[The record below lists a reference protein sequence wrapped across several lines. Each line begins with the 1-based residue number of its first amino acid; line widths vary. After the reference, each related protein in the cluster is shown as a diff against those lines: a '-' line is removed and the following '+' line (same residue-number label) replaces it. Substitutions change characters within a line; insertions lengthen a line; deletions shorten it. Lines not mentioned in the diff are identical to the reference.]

1 MYDEDL
7 LPGTTNEDDD
17 LLGRVHVELEGELT
31 IDKPIQRWFTLT
43 ELGERSW
50 FATIKE
56 LCRRKSSPPCLLCNS
71 RGVPAPGAAP
81 SGPEGSEAQVEL
93 DISFFGSEDRRR
105 EKEGR
110 LRKRPSRFGEIFLAR
125 MELICFVLIHFHLHL
140 GRIGEGVFKRG

>member
-1 MYDEDL
+1 VDIYDEDL

-17 LLGRVHVELEGELT
+17 LLGRVHVALEGELT

-43 ELGERSW
+43 ELGEPSW

-56 LCRRKSSPPCLLCNS
+56 LCRSKSLLCNS
-71 RGVPAPGAAP
+71 RGVPSPGAAP

-93 DISFFGSEDRRR
+93 DISFFGSENRRR

-125 MELICFVLIHFHLHL
+125 MELIFFVLIHFHLHL
-140 GRIGEGVFKRG
+140 GRIGEGVLQRG